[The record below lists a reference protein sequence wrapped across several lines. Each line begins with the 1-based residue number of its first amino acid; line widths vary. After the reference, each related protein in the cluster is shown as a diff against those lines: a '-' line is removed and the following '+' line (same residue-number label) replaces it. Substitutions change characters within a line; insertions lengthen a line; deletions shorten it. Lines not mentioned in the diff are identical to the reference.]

1 MEKIRFKK
9 ITVADICPTILTG
22 RHIVNEK
29 GWKCIE
35 PIVATIAPTGS
46 RIFDAIA
53 QALAKDSSIT
63 VFELANALGTNTTD
77 LNAFFRLL
85 TGLDTREFLKQY
97 RLTRACE
104 WLANTDL
111 KLIGIAR
118 RSGFPSASYMTHLFV
133 QELKCTPNEYRKQH
147 RPKNFR
153 DIYTWD

>member
-63 VFELANALGTNTTD
+63 VSN
-77 LNAFFRLL
+77 
-85 TGLDTREFLKQY
+85 
-97 RLTRACE
+97 
-104 WLANTDL
+104 
-111 KLIGIAR
+111 
-118 RSGFPSASYMTHLFV
+118 
-133 QELKCTPNEYRKQH
+133 
-147 RPKNFR
+147 
-153 DIYTWD
+153 